1 MLRLEVTHAEVHVEM
16 DWYFRGSVLA
26 NTIEAGASACRTHLK
41 VDSPAAEADLVR
53 LVRLAK
59 RGCFAE
65 QVVRNPV
72 PLASTI
78 TVNGRPADVDLG

>member
-1 MLRLEVTHAEVHVEM
+1 MLKVEISHAEVHVEM

-41 VDSPAAEADLVR
+41 VDSLAAQADIIR
-53 LVRLAK
+53 LIRLAK

-65 QVVRNPV
+65 QVVRNPI
-72 PLASTI
+72 PLTSTM
-78 TVNGRPADVDLG
+78 TVNGRSADVRLD